1 MWIAVSVFILML
13 LGVLP
18 FIFLFADEISDCI
31 HAKADEI
38 RAKAEKIRHD
48 ISQEQKEQ
56 NETR

>member
-18 FIFLFADEISDCI
+18 LIVLFGDEISDCI
-31 HAKADEI
+31 EAKADEL
-38 RAKAEKIRHD
+38 RAKTEKIRHD